1 MTVPRPAGA
10 GTSLPLTGYSVLR
23 NVIPPQPPPDVPP
36 GWELLPPDF
45 VGVGTMKSGTSW
57 WWSILAS
64 HPDVA
69 SPRGSSS
76 ATGPPGSLNVRP
88 YGSKEVHFFDHYGRV
103 EDVDPVLYYRYF
115 PRPSGSITGEWTPRY
130 MYDFWTPPMLR
141 MVAPNAKL
149 LVLLRDP
156 LERFISALAHHLK
169 WGDDLDAISMDH
181 QFRRGLYWQQIQAL
195 MTYFDRDQVL
205 VLQYEWCVIDVAQ
218 EARRTFEFLGI
229 DPDKWKLSQ
238 EWTRRVGPKH
248 PKPILNQATRDALRR
263 AYEPDLSR
271 LLTEFPKLDGSLW
284 PSSIGSYDSRS
295 R

>member
-1 MTVPRPAGA
+1 MTVPRPAGE

-76 ATGPPGSLNVRP
+76 ATGPPGILNVRP

-103 EDVDPVLYYRYF
+103 ENVDPVLYYRYF
-115 PRPSGSITGEWTPRY
+115 PRPFGSITGEWTPRY

-141 MVAPNAKL
+141 MVAPNTKL

-156 LERFISALAHHLK
+156 LERFNSALAHHLK

-181 QFRRGLYWQQIQAL
+181 QFRRGLYWQQMQTL
-195 MTYFDRDQVL
+195 MTYFDRDQGASPAVRVVRYRRRARSQAHVRVFRYRSGQMEAL
-205 VLQYEWCVIDVAQ
+205 AGVDPPRRAQ
-218 EARRTFEFLGI
+218 A
-229 DPDKWKLSQ
+229 SQ
-238 EWTRRVGPKH
+238 AYPQSGHTRRS
-248 PKPILNQATRDALRR
+248 A
-263 AYEPDLSR
+263 SR
-271 LLTEFPKLDGSLW
+271 LRTRPK
-284 PSSIGSYDSRS
+284 SIVNRVSEAGRVALAKRYR
-295 R
+295 